1 MIDPTVINILDEC
14 SKNKANYLT
23 YMNNLDT
30 MYDIEFI
37 RTLYTIMKLQKE
49 SLEMMMQLLYEKH
62 EYLNTLT
69 YSTKIIIEKYNG
81 ENNTIDYYVFPQL
94 TPNIPDGDKL
104 TFVRGGM
111 WFKDEVMA
119 NAFAEALK
127 VTYNGEIQRKLV

>member
-1 MIDPTVINILDEC
+1 MIDPTVIQLLDNC
-14 SKNKANYLT
+14 SRSKASYLT

-37 RTLYTIMKLQKE
+37 INLYNIMKLQKE

-62 EYLNTLT
+62 EYLKTIT

-81 ENNTIDYYVFPQL
+81 DNNTIDYYVFPQL
-94 TPNIPDGDKL
+94 TPNIENGDKL
-104 TFVRGGM
+104 VFARSGM
-111 WFKDEVMA
+111 WFKDEILA

-127 VTYNGEIQRKLV
+127 VTYNGEITKKLV

>member
-14 SKNKANYLT
+14 SKNKSNYLT

-62 EYLNTLT
+62 EYLNTIT
-69 YSTKIIIEKYNG
+69 YSSKIIIEKYNG

-94 TPNIPDGDKL
+94 TPNIPNGEKL

-111 WFKDEVMA
+111 WFKDEIMA

-127 VTYNGEIQRKLV
+127 VTYNGEIQKRLV

>member
-1 MIDPTVINILDEC
+1 MIDPTVIQLLDNC
-14 SKNKANYLT
+14 SRSKASYLT

-37 RTLYTIMKLQKE
+37 ANLYNIMKLQKE
-49 SLEMMMQLLYEKH
+49 SLEMMMQLLYDKH
-62 EYLNTLT
+62 EYLKTLT

-94 TPNIPDGDKL
+94 TPNILDGEKL

-111 WFKDEVMA
+111 WFKDEIMA

-127 VTYNGEIQRKLV
+127 VTYNGEIQKRLV

>member
-62 EYLNTLT
+62 EYLKNLT

-81 ENNTIDYYVFPQL
+81 EHNTIDYYVFPQL

-111 WFKDEVMA
+111 WFKDEIMA

-127 VTYNGEIQRKLV
+127 VTYKGEIQKKLV

>member
-62 EYLNTLT
+62 EYLKTLT
-69 YSTKIIIEKYNG
+69 YSIKIIIEKYNG
-81 ENNTIDYYVFPQL
+81 DNNTVDYYVFPQL